1 VAQEAF
7 DVKSLEMERDALA
20 QAIKE
25 EEQEL
30 GRQSFWYF
38 LTKILFPE
46 VWQEHYSDTFH
57 RDLCYDIQN
66 LDCGED
72 LWAIVPRAHRKSFI
86 ITIAHTLW
94 MIVRDPNIR
103 ILLIGAREETVK
115 PFARMVI
122 NAFVAG
128 TPGFEKFQ
136 QVYDDFVI
144 HKKGRNVLQSFQFTH
159 PNRTISL
166 PDPTFRA
173 AYLGVTG
180 AGWRCD
186 ILKFDDAIERR
197 NVTSPEMSVK
207 TMTQMLDLTPLID
220 VGSKY
225 RNLMGVGTR
234 WAYHDPYGRF
244 IGEDFEQTGAFNDVI
259 ERIREKGTTKV
270 IVRHALE
277 DPHRMCEVC
286 PKHVV
291 EMCPH
296 GHPSMEEDAEP
307 IAFPIHTRE
316 TIMKEYERYLADP
329 NLGESLFYH
338 QWMNV
343 CLAPSDQK
351 IKAEWFQ
358 QVKDRCFVAPRRKVI
373 TLDDASKDYAT
384 EGIGDYSVA
393 LFGEFDDEGRL
404 MILDGLRSNRWTKDK
419 FIREIISWCQRANW
433 WPNIVAKEKVSTEAF
448 LPDLQ
453 RAFQEYS
460 RPAHFISVPRPTN
473 IKKYDWLVAAL
484 QGPFERCEVVF
495 GANCKPEIFQRARHE
510 GTTLTQATHDDV
522 VDAMA
527 IFFSQGVRHNAAPR
541 IGTRSGLENWN
552 PPDMRTYN
560 PDAPAPYRMT
570 QMTPKNPW
578 EQAGQSERVQQAIS
592 EVAPEGQDP
601 FNVPAP
607 EDEWDRP
614 RTVFLPDIEG
624 NAF

>member
-1 VAQEAF
+1 MA
-7 DVKSLEMERDALA
+7 ERDALA

-25 EEQEL
+25 EQRDL

-38 LTKILFPE
+38 LTEILFPK
-46 VWQEHYSDTFH
+46 VWQDHYTDTFH
-57 RDLCYDIQN
+57 RDLCIDLQG
-66 LDCGED
+66 LRQGED

-86 ITIAHTLW
+86 ITIAHSLW
-94 MIVRDPNIR
+94 LIIKDPNIR
-103 ILLIGAREETVK
+103 ILLVGAREETVK

-136 QVYDDFVI
+136 EVYDDFVI
-144 HKKGRNVLQSFQFTH
+144 HKRGRNVLQSFQFTH

-186 ILKFDDAIERR
+186 VLKFDDAIERR
-197 NVTSPEMSVK
+197 NVTSPEMSAK

-220 VGSKY
+220 VGSPY
-225 RNLMGVGTR
+225 RNLIGVGTR

-244 IGEDFEQTGAFNDVI
+244 IGEDFEQTGAFDDVI
-259 ERIREKGTTKV
+259 ARIREKGTTKV
-270 IVRHALE
+270 IVRHGLE

-307 IAFPIHTRE
+307 IAFPVHTRE
-316 TIMKEYERYLADP
+316 TIMKEFERYLADP

-351 IKAEWFQ
+351 LKAEWFQ
-358 QVKDRCFVAPRRKVI
+358 KVRETHFPSPRRRVI
-373 TLDDASKDYAT
+373 VLDDASKDYQS

-404 MILDGLRSNRWTKDK
+404 MVLDGIRSNRWTKDQ
-419 FIREIISWCQRANW
+419 FIRQIISWCDRANW
-433 WPNIVAKEKVSTEAF
+433 WPNIIAKEKVSVDSF
-448 LPDLQ
+448 LSDLKRQ
-453 RAFQEYS
+453 FQEYA
-460 RPAHFISVPRPTN
+460 RPFHDKAITRPPHV
-473 IKKYDWLVAAL
+473 KKFDWIVAAL
-484 QGPFERCEVVF
+484 QGPFERCEVIF
-495 GANCKPEIFQRARHE
+495 GGNCKPEIFERARHE
-510 GTTLTQATHDDV
+510 GTTLAQSTHDDV
-522 VDAMA
+522 IDALA
-527 IFFSQGVRHNAAPR
+527 LFFAPEVRHVAAPR
-541 IGTRSGLENWN
+541 IASQTGLDNWR
-552 PPDMRTYN
+552 PPDMSLYH
-560 PDAPAPYRMT
+560 PDIPRPWRMMQPAEG
-570 QMTPKNPW
+570 PKNPW
-578 EQAGQSERVQQAIS
+578 EQAANSPRVQAALD
-592 EVAPEGQDP
+592 EVANPNQDP
-601 FNVPAP
+601 LNPGG
-607 EDEWDRP
+607 EDWDAP
-614 RTVFLPDIEG
+614 RTVFLPDLG
-624 NAF
+624 RGGDG